1 MYIKGRWNM
10 QLRWQPKYELSN
22 ETIDFLMKI
31 ASLKDA
37 ISNTL
42 ITPKIEAKLKH
53 EARLKSTHFSTRIE
67 GNRLSLKQT
76 KDVID
81 ENKKDFFGRERD
93 VKEVENYWNALIE
106 VGKLALKQTIFSEEL
121 IKKIHALVEKGKKA
135 KPTPYRTAQNV
146 IKDSMTGGIVY
157 LPPEAKDV
165 PGLMK
170 EFVNWVKW
178 AEKTKVPV
186 PVIAALVHYQFVT
199 VHPYYDGNGRTAR
212 LLATFILQ
220 KGNFGLNGMFSL
232 EEYHARE
239 IETYYEKLSTH
250 PHHNYYE
257 GRESADL
264 TKWVIYFLKLV
275 QDAFTELKE
284 TVQSQTSSGT
294 KKNLENMKEL
304 DRRARE
310 IYPLFDSSVTITSLD
325 ISRVLK
331 VKKRM
336 AAYLAKD
343 WVKKGF
349 LVAVGES
356 NKTRAYILAD
366 KYK

>member
-1 MYIKGRWNM
+1 MEKM
-10 QLRWQPKYELSN
+10 WQPQYVLSN
-22 ETIDFLMKI
+22 EIIESLMKI

-37 ISNTL
+37 IDSTL
-42 ITPKIEAKLKH
+42 IAPKVEAKLKH
-53 EARLKSTHFSTRIE
+53 EARLKSVHYSTRIE

-81 ENKKDFFGRERD
+81 NNKKDFFGRERD
-93 VKEVENYWNALIE
+93 IKEVENYWNALIE
-106 VGKLALKQTIFSEEL
+106 VEKVALKQTIFSENL
-121 IKKIHALVEKGKKA
+121 IKKIHALVENGKNA
-135 KPTPYRTAQNV
+135 KPTPYRPEQNV

-170 EFVNWVKW
+170 ELVNWVIW

-186 PVIAALVHYQFVT
+186 PIIAALVHYQFVT
-199 VHPYYDGNGRTAR
+199 IHPYYDGNGRTAR

-232 EEYHARE
+232 EEYHAKE
-239 IETYYEKLSTH
+239 IEMYYDNLSTH

-257 GRESADL
+257 GRENADL
-264 TKWVIYFLKLV
+264 TKWVMYFLKLIK
-275 QDAFTELKE
+275 DAFIELKE
-284 TVQSQTSSGT
+284 TVQFHTPSGT
-294 KKNLENMKEL
+294 KKNQDNIKQL
-304 DRRARE
+304 DRRAKE
-310 IYPLFDSSVTITSLD
+310 IYPLFESSYTITSLD

-331 VKKRM
+331 IKKRM

-356 NKTRAYILAD
+356 NKTRAYKLAS
-366 KYK
+366 KFE